1 VRERFGCAFGRFG
14 GTQAHRGWSDM
25 EEIGTTDL
33 GLMIAATAAGVG
45 ISVTGCCFWL
55 RREAERIN
63 SLWDDIYFRLRERGQ
78 LVGKLNER
86 LRVVLRTNPKLVED
100 IQYLLHRMEETND
113 PHTHAAVQNSLVL
126 TVQTAVEQFHR
137 DAKFRLDSELTK
149 VMESIR
155 VVDSRLAPMRDRYN
169 GSVHTHNK
177 RVNSF
182 PTSVAGKL
190 SRARERTL
198 FPMLI
203 PWWST
208 EAAAYGAITSDD
220 IRHQL
225 QTWKAPLI
233 LVPSQ
238 RAQWPGGGPGGARV
252 VHIPQ
257 TSSAS
262 PSGTQKPM
270 PSSGPTG
277 EPHR

>member
-1 VRERFGCAFGRFG
+1 MGEMGA
-14 GTQAHRGWSDM
+14 TN
-25 EEIGTTDL
+25 L
-33 GLMIAATAAGVG
+33 GYAVAATAAGVG
-45 ISVTGCCFWL
+45 IGVTGCCVWL
-55 RREAERIN
+55 RRHAEKIN
-63 SLWDDIYFRLRERGQ
+63 GQWDDIYFRLRERGQ
-78 LVGKLNER
+78 LVGHLNER
-86 LRVVLRTNPKLVED
+86 LRVVLRANTKLVED
-100 IQYLLHRMEETND
+100 IQYLLHRMEEPND

-137 DAKFRLDSELTK
+137 DAKFRLDSELAK
-149 VMESIR
+149 AMEAIR

-169 GSVHTHNK
+169 ELVRSHNR

-182 PTSVAGKL
+182 PVSVAGKITH
-190 SRARERTL
+190 ARERAL

-238 RAQWPGGGPGGARV
+238 RTQWPGGGPGGARV
-252 VHIPQ
+252 VHV
-257 TSSAS
+257 TKS
-262 PSGTQKPM
+262 PSAAAGEAATP
-270 PSSGPTG
+270 PSDRTG
-277 EPHR
+277 EPRR

>member
-1 VRERFGCAFGRFG
+1 MGEMGA
-14 GTQAHRGWSDM
+14 
-25 EEIGTTDL
+25 TDL
-33 GLMIAATAAGVG
+33 GFAIAATAAGVG
-45 ISVTGCCFWL
+45 VTVTGCCFWL
-55 RREAERIN
+55 RRQTEKIN
-63 SLWDDIYFRLRERGQ
+63 SQWDDIYFRLRERGQ
-78 LVGKLNER
+78 LVGQLNER

-113 PHTHAAVQNSLVL
+113 SHTHAAVQNSLVL

-137 DAKFRLDSELTK
+137 DAKFRLDADLAK
-149 VMESIR
+149 VMEAIR

-169 GSVHTHNK
+169 ELVRTHNR

-182 PTSVAGKL
+182 PISVAGRI
-190 SRARERTL
+190 SRARERAL

-238 RAQWPGGGPGGARV
+238 RTQWPGGGPGGARV
-252 VHIPQ
+252 VHVPK
-257 TSSAS
+257 SPAAS
-262 PSGTQKPM
+262 PGEAATPPSGR
-270 PSSGPTG
+270 TG
-277 EPHR
+277 EPRR